1 MQKIQN
7 EPQPEHGELR
17 LRMSR
22 SERCMKRT
30 FDFVAALLAIIV
42 FSPIWLIL
50 FVVLLIG
57 GGGKVFYRQERLGL
71 HGKPFRIV
79 KFRTM
84 KVNSEAGVPRLE
96 QPNDP
101 RLTRIGKF
109 LRRHHLDELPQL
121 WNVLIGDM
129 SIVGPRPERPFF
141 VQQIMT
147 RDSRYE
153 YLFQLRPGLTS
164 EATLD
169 NGYTNTLD
177 KMIDRLNFD
186 LRYLEKASMKT
197 DFTIIMRTVA
207 LVFHGDKPKG
217 PVEPTANT

>member
-1 MQKIQN
+1 MQKQRQATN
-7 EPQPEHGELR
+7 PTESDALR
-17 LRMSR
+17 LRMTPV
-22 SERCMKRT
+22 ERCLKRT
-30 FDFVAALLAIIV
+30 FDAVAALCALIV
-42 FSPIWLIL
+42 FSPVLIVL
-50 FVVLLIG
+50 IVVLLIG
-57 GGGKVFYRQERLGL
+57 GGGRVFYRQERLGL

-84 KVNSEAGVPRLE
+84 KVNSEAAGPRLE

-101 RLTRIGKF
+101 RLTRIGSF

-129 SIVGPRPERPFF
+129 SVVGPRPERAYF
-141 VQQIMT
+141 VEQIKA
-147 RDSRYE
+147 RDSRYD

-177 KMIDRLNFD
+177 KMIDRLNID
-186 LRYLEKASMKT
+186 LRYLSKASMKT
-197 DFTIIMRTVA
+197 DVTIIMRTIA
-207 LVFHGDKPKG
+207 LVFRGDKPRG
-217 PVEPTANT
+217 